1 MTRSFR
7 FGEQASLEFRA
18 DCYNLLNHA
27 NFAQPTDML
36 VNAAPFVQPGEAF
49 GTNQSAN
56 FGVISSTIGR
66 NLGLG
71 TARQMQ
77 LGLRLSF

>member
-1 MTRSFR
+1 
-7 FGEQASLEFRA
+7 
-18 DCYNLLNHA
+18 LNHA
-27 NFAQPTDML
+27 NFAQPTSTL
-36 VNAAPFVQPGEAF
+36 VNVAPFVQPGEAF
-49 GTNQSAN
+49 GSSQSAN

-71 TARQMQ
+71 TSRQIQ